1 VTKVAYFDCF
11 SGISGDMVL
20 GALLD
25 VGVPLELLL
34 EELNKV
40 PVGGYSIRV
49 EKEQRGL
56 ITGTR
61 VIIDVDHQPSRS
73 FKDIEVLIH
82 RSELEERVKERVL
95 TIFCNL
101 ARAESRVHNL
111 PISEVHF
118 HEVGAVDSILDVAG
132 AVIGLHCLEID
143 RVHSSSVPI
152 GRGFVQ
158 THHGL
163 LPLPAP
169 ATVLLLEGVPI
180 FGTDAE
186 RELVTPTGAAILS
199 SLAEAYGPV
208 PEMTLISSG
217 YGVGSHPQSDPPNLL
232 RMLVGTSRS
241 SFESKHLLMLETNID
256 DMNPEFYAYVLD
268 KLFALGV
275 LDASLTPVQMKKNR
289 PGVVLGILIEPALK
303 ARSLELIF
311 KETTTLG
318 VRIHEVERVELTR
331 RPETIQT
338 PYGQC
343 QAKRVDLPDGKQRVI
358 PEYEGCRRIAEDHG
372 IPIQEVYEEVRRL
385 ARQS

>member
-1 VTKVAYFDCF
+1 MTKIAYFDCF

-25 VGVPLELLL
+25 LGVPSEVLL
-34 EELNKV
+34 EELKKI
-40 PVGGYSIRV
+40 PVEGYSIRV
-49 EKEQRGL
+49 QKEQRGL

-61 VIIDVDHQPSRS
+61 VIIDVDHQPART
-73 FKDIEVLIH
+73 FRDIEVLIQ
-82 RSELEERVKERVL
+82 RSGLGETVKERTL
-95 TIFCNL
+95 KIFYNI

-111 PISEVHF
+111 PVSEVHF

-143 RVHSSSVPI
+143 RIRSSPVPI

-169 ATVLLLEGVPI
+169 ATVLLLEGIPV

-208 PEMTLISSG
+208 PEMKLLSSG
-217 YGVGSHPQSDPPNLL
+217 HGVGSHPASDPPNLL

-241 SFESKHLLMLETNID
+241 PLESKHLLMLETNID
-256 DMNPEFYAYVLD
+256 DMNPEFYGYVIE
-268 KLFALGV
+268 KLFALGA
-275 LDASLTPVQMKKNR
+275 LDTTLTPVQMKKNR
-289 PGVVLGILIEPALK
+289 PGVVLGVLIEPALK
-303 ARSLELIF
+303 SGALQLIF

-331 RPETIQT
+331 RLETIQT

-343 QAKRVDLPDGKQRVI
+343 QVKRVMVPDGEPRVI
-358 PEYEGCRRIAEDHG
+358 PEYEECRRIADEHG
-372 IPIQEVYEEVRRL
+372 IPIQEVYGEVRRL
-385 ARQS
+385 AREC